1 MKQTLANDPVDHC
14 KQQQALD
21 QAQPTPAQG
30 MVIPRHQDKHQLAR
44 VGSTSVNHQANDD

>member
-30 MVIPRHQDKHQLAR
+30 MVIPRHQDKHQLAT
-44 VGSTSVNHQANDD
+44 VGSTAVNHQANDD